1 MQAGVQ
7 LMTLRV
13 FDPSNEMKV
22 AGCESAAR
30 PSSLRG
36 KTVGFISNGKEGT
49 KGYFA
54 HLDRM
59 LRQDFG
65 VADVV
70 WRTKSNYSA
79 PADAHIVD
87 EIKKWHA
94 VVTGV
99 GD

>member
-1 MQAGVQ
+1 MI
-7 LMTLRV
+7 RV
-13 FDPSNEMKV
+13 LDPTNEMKA
-22 AGCESAAR
+22 AGAEPAPR
-30 PSSLRG
+30 PSSLAG
-36 KTVGFISNGKEGT
+36 KTVGIISNGKEGT

-54 HLDRM
+54 HLDRL
-59 LRQDFG
+59 LREEFG

-94 VVTGV
+94 AVTGV

>member
-1 MQAGVQ
+1 
-7 LMTLRV
+7 MTLRV
-13 FDPSNEMKV
+13 LDPTNEAKSADGRV
-22 AGCESAAR
+22 AER
-30 PSSLRG
+30 PVSLKG

-49 KGYFA
+49 RGYFT
-54 HLDRM
+54 HLERM
-59 LRQDFG
+59 LREELG

-87 EIKKWHA
+87 ELKSWQA
-94 VVTGV
+94 VVAGV

>member
-1 MQAGVQ
+1 MI
-7 LMTLRV
+7 LRV
-13 FDPSNEMKV
+13 FDPTNERTAV
-22 AGCESAAR
+22 GGQPAAR
-30 PSSLRG
+30 PATLAG

-59 LRQDFG
+59 LRQEFG
-65 VADVV
+65 VADIVY
-70 WRTKSNYSA
+70 RTKSNYSA
-79 PADAHIVD
+79 PAGATIVD
-87 EIKKWHA
+87 EIKNWQA

>member
-1 MQAGVQ
+1 MI
-7 LMTLRV
+7 LRV
-13 FDPSNEMKV
+13 FDPTHEIKTTGSRPAE
-22 AGCESAAR
+22 R

-54 HLDRM
+54 QLERM
-59 LRQDFG
+59 LRAEFG

>member
-1 MQAGVQ
+1 MIFRVLDPTNEMTRAGVQ
-7 LMTLRV
+7 PAT
-13 FDPSNEMKV
+13 
-22 AGCESAAR
+22 R
-30 PSSLRG
+30 PSSLQG

-54 HLDRM
+54 QLERM
-59 LRQDFG
+59 MRAELG
-65 VADVV
+65 VADVI

-79 PADAHIVD
+79 PADTYIID
-87 EIKKWHA
+87 EIPKWQA